1 MELDYIKE
9 SLRIKGFL
17 DELLTN
23 KESSDVEFKS
33 AKGGFPG
40 SFWETYSSF
49 ANTDGG
55 VVIFGVREKLGI
67 FSVDPLSEATVTDFK
82 KKFSDL
88 QHDREKVSL
97 PLLTD
102 KDILSEAYGD

>member
-1 MELDYIKE
+1 MINMDANYIEE
-9 SLRIKGFL
+9 SFKIRDFL
-17 DELLTN
+17 DEFLAN
-23 KESSDVEFKS
+23 KESSEVEFKS

-49 ANTDGG
+49 ANTNGG
-55 VVIFGVREKLGI
+55 VIIFGVKEKKGV
-67 FSVDPLSEATVTDFK
+67 FSVDPLSESTILDFK

-88 QHDREKVSL
+88 QHDHEKISL

-102 KDILSEAYGD
+102 IAVR